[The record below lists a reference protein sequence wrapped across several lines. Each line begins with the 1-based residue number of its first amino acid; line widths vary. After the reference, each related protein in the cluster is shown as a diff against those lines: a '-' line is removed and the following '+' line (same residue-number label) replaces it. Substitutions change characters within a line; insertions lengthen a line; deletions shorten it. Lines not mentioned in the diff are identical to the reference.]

1 MPSGGGML
9 AWFVKNPVA
18 ANLLALFLL
27 IGGVLVGRGV
37 KQEVFPDFK
46 LDVIAVRVPYPG
58 ASPSEVESG
67 IVLAIE
73 EAVRSIDGVD
83 RVTSVASEGS
93 AGVYVFLELGTD
105 RQAALGDV
113 KNAVDRLTSLPEEAE
128 RPVVSLVNN
137 RFEVLSFVIHGQ
149 QDGRTLRDLAERARD
164 QLLADPEI
172 TTVDILGAPPREIGI
187 EVPSAELRSFGLT
200 LEQIAARVSA
210 TALEL
215 PGGSVKTPSGE
226 VLLRTTERR
235 HGAAE
240 FADIPIVTGPGG
252 QEVPLGRIAQIREGF
267 ADTAES
273 ALFNGEPAMMIR
285 VYRSGDQTPIEVADT
300 VKGHVERL
308 RRELPDGVSVTLWT
322 DWSEIYRQ
330 RIELLRD
337 NALMG
342 LCLVML
348 ILGALLEIRL
358 AFWVTMG
365 IPTSFL
371 GALMLMPTFDV
382 SVNMISLFAFIV
394 VLGMVVDDAIVVGEN
409 VFELRQR
416 GVDRVSAAIAG
427 VKGVAIPVCFA
438 VLTTMTAFSPML
450 FVPGISGKL
459 YRVIPTIVISV
470 LGISLIESLFVLPA
484 HLAALKNPEEKGIYA
499 AIHRRQQKIA
509 GLLETF
515 IHRIYGPFLAF
526 TLRNRY
532 STIAAAV
539 TLLLTAVGWVAGGHT
554 GFRFMPN
561 VQGDLAIAS
570 VAMPYGT
577 AEEDTR
583 RVQQHVQ
590 RAAEEILAEN
600 GEEGIVRGMFAQV
613 GTPLPTDP
621 GNPAGALG
629 GSHIANVQVYF
640 VDAGQR
646 GLQTAEFIDAWR
658 DRVGRLA
665 GAERLSFSSNIGP
678 NPGPPINFE
687 LVHEDI
693 AVLEAASTDFAAMLR
708 DYQGVWDIDDGYT
721 KGKPQL
727 DMELLPE
734 AASLGLTVVD
744 VARQVRGAFYGA
756 EALRQQEGRNEVK
769 VIVRLPLAER
779 RSQHDVESMLV
790 RTPTGGELP
799 LRDAVKLRPG
809 RAYPYIQRSDAR
821 RIVAVTADVR
831 DGTNP
836 QPILA
841 RIESETLP
849 ALLEKYPGL
858 SFQYGGAAREQQRSV
873 GSLLVGGQL
882 ALIAMFAMLAIP
894 FRSYLQPI
902 IVMTSIPFGLIGA
915 LIGHIL
921 LGFEFS
927 MISVMGLVALT
938 GVVVNDSIVL
948 IDAANELRRGGMSAS
963 EAIHAAGVR
972 RFRPILLTSSTTF
985 FGLTP
990 MIFETSVQARF
1001 LVPMAV
1007 SLGFGVAFATT
1018 ITLILIPSVYML
1030 VEDLRG
1036 IFGSTDV
1043 HAAASEPVVP
1053 DAEPPA
1059 PPVIPPGE

>member
-27 IGGVLVGRGV
+27 LGGVLVGRGV

-83 RVTSVASEGS
+83 RVTAVASEGA

-137 RFEVLSFVIHGQ
+137 RFEVLSFVIHGH
-149 QDGRTLRDLAERARD
+149 QDQRTLRDLAERARD

-172 TTVDILGAPPREIGI
+172 TTVDILGAPAREIGI

-235 HGAAE
+235 HGANE
-240 FADIPIVTGPGG
+240 FADIPVVTGPGG

-273 ALFNGEPAMMIR
+273 ALFNGEPAMMLRI
-285 VYRSGDQTPIEVADT
+285 YRSGDQTPIEIADT

-308 RRELPDGVSVTLWT
+308 RRELPDGVAVTLWT
-322 DWSEIYRQ
+322 DWSEIYQQ

-499 AIHRRQQKIA
+499 ALHRRQQKIA

-515 IHRIYGPFLAF
+515 IHRIYGPFLDF

-532 STIAAAV
+532 STIAAAIA
-539 TLLLTAVGWVAGGHT
+539 LLLTAVGWVAGGHT

-583 RVQQHVQ
+583 RVQQHIQ

-693 AVLEAASTDFAAMLR
+693 AVLEAASSDFAAMLR

-744 VARQVRGAFYGA
+744 VARQV
-756 EALRQQEGRNEVK
+756 
-769 VIVRLPLAER
+769 
-779 RSQHDVESMLV
+779 
-790 RTPTGGELP
+790 
-799 LRDAVKLRPG
+799 
-809 RAYPYIQRSDAR
+809 
-821 RIVAVTADVR
+821 
-831 DGTNP
+831 
-836 QPILA
+836 
-841 RIESETLP
+841 
-849 ALLEKYPGL
+849 
-858 SFQYGGAAREQQRSV
+858 
-873 GSLLVGGQL
+873 
-882 ALIAMFAMLAIP
+882 
-894 FRSYLQPI
+894 
-902 IVMTSIPFGLIGA
+902 
-915 LIGHIL
+915 
-921 LGFEFS
+921 
-927 MISVMGLVALT
+927 
-938 GVVVNDSIVL
+938 
-948 IDAANELRRGGMSAS
+948 
-963 EAIHAAGVR
+963 
-972 RFRPILLTSSTTF
+972 
-985 FGLTP
+985 
-990 MIFETSVQARF
+990 
-1001 LVPMAV
+1001 
-1007 SLGFGVAFATT
+1007 
-1018 ITLILIPSVYML
+1018 
-1030 VEDLRG
+1030 
-1036 IFGSTDV
+1036 
-1043 HAAASEPVVP
+1043 
-1053 DAEPPA
+1053 
-1059 PPVIPPGE
+1059 